1 MKSKKELNKKSKELT
16 ELKIE
21 FQKLEEDNN
30 KNIRVMQDILS
41 EFGKEIGENILAE
54 LTNNN
59 TEKNIDNLN
68 ENFKE
73 FSNNND
79 AMEKMEDGEIIFLN

>member
-1 MKSKKELNKKSKELT
+1 MKKELNKKNKELT

-30 KNIRVMQDILS
+30 KNLKVIQDVLS
-41 EFGKEIGENILAE
+41 EFGKDIGENILAE

-59 TEKNIDNLN
+59 TEKNIDDLN

-73 FSNNND
+73 FSGNND
-79 AMEKMEDGEIIFLN
+79 EMQKLEEGKLVILR

>member
-1 MKSKKELNKKSKELT
+1 VKKVLNKKNKDLT
-16 ELKIE
+16 ELRIE
-21 FQKLEEDNN
+21 FQKLDEDNN
-30 KNIRVMQDILS
+30 KNLKVIQDILS

-59 TEKNIDNLN
+59 SEKNLGNLN

-73 FSNNND
+73 FSCNND
-79 AMEKMEDGEIIFLN
+79 EIALQIDEGNFNYFLQ